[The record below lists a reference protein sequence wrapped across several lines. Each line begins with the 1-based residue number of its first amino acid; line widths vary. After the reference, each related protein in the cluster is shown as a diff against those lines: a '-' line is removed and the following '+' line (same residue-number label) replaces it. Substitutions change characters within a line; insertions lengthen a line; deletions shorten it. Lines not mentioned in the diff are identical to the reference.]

1 MMTHGWRRFILEDL
15 LAGNFPEILYPAG
28 MGHVIKGR
36 VAWRTRHEVPVRSN
50 VTLMAMGKEFSA
62 TSLVTG
68 ENRLFLFNE
77 LDFYD
82 TTYLV
87 LQGSVYSERRARRST
102 QRGLEENLTGSDNQ
116 VSFHMSEPDIIQGRL
131 DIPAA
136 SIAEEVMATY
146 FEDSMKDPRLSH
158 LEDIWRLE
166 LDEVEIRGRRPAE
179 RTFERRAFERTGYG
193 TPSGLRA
200 RIIPDEDPFSASFF
214 DPWDLIDEYHP
225 TLSSR
230 RDQWGMHL
238 NLEMGCFLNGIEVEC
253 REIRYSR
260 IEEISFIDVLEFPQ
274 TYFYGPNYHT
284 VIAVYEKT
292 PEDYQDLDAPLP
304 GIVRMEFPGYYN
316 AREFYSPVYDNPG
329 SNDSRPDY
337 RTTLFWEPE
346 IRVGSDGRATV
357 SFFTSDKSSAFR
369 VIVEGM
375 TETGIPV
382 YASGEFRV
390 EADAYD
396 R

>member
-1 MMTHGWRRFILEDL
+1 
-15 LAGNFPEILYPAG
+15 
-28 MGHVIKGR
+28 
-36 VAWRTRHEVPVRSN
+36 
-50 VTLMAMGKEFSA
+50 
-62 TSLVTG
+62 
-68 ENRLFLFNE
+68 
-77 LDFYD
+77 
-82 TTYLV
+82 
-87 LQGSVYSERRARRST
+87 
-102 QRGLEENLTGSDNQ
+102 
-116 VSFHMSEPDIIQGRL
+116 
-131 DIPAA
+131 
-136 SIAEEVMATY
+136 
-146 FEDSMKDPRLSH
+146 
-158 LEDIWRLE
+158 
-166 LDEVEIRGRRPAE
+166 
-179 RTFERRAFERTGYG
+179 
-193 TPSGLRA
+193 
-200 RIIPDEDPFSASFF
+200 
-214 DPWDLIDEYHP
+214 
-225 TLSSR
+225 
-230 RDQWGMHL
+230 MHL